1 MAEPR
6 KRWDAAATG
15 TLVMV
20 LLQPSLVLI
29 DHGHFQYN
37 SVCLGLAMGA
47 ASAVAGGQR
56 RGGES
61 TNTKHEHGHRA
72 RARRHVNL

>member
-1 MAEPR
+1 MPEPR
-6 KRWDAAATG
+6 ERWEAAATR
-15 TLVMV
+15 TLAMV

-37 SVCLGLAMGA
+37 SVCLGLAMAGA
-47 ASAVAGGQR
+47 AAVAGGQR

-61 TNTKHEHGHRA
+61 TTTNTGTII
-72 RARRHVNL
+72 